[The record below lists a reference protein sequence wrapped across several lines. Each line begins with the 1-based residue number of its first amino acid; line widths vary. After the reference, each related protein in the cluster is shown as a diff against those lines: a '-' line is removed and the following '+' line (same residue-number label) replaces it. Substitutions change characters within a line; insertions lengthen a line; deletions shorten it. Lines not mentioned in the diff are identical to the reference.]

1 MVSAESL
8 KCAELQLKFDGMVQ
22 WIKAEIWLNG
32 KWNMTEINGNL
43 YMTEIWLTCN
53 EISWLKYEWMVNEIW
68 IKYDCNQ

>member
-1 MVSAESL
+1 MVN
-8 KCAELQLKFDGMVQ
+8 
-22 WIKAEIWLNG
+22 EIWL
-32 KWNMTEINGNL
+32 KYDWFNGNL

>member
-1 MVSAESL
+1 M
-8 KCAELQLKFDGMVQ
+8 KYAELQVKFDGIINGN

-53 EISWLKYEWMVNEIW
+53 EISWLRYEWMVNEIW